1 MGKIEIEMFPDG
13 RLKVLRKHKI
23 SDSNVRLVGDEI
35 SICSRNNESLLE
47 HKVLTAINLYNL
59 TLLYPLIKREF
70 DKILTRYLGK
80 TIDTLVS

>member
-1 MGKIEIEMFPDG
+1 MGRIEVELFSDG

-23 SDSNVRLVGDEI
+23 SDSNVRLEGNEI

-47 HKVLTAINLYNL
+47 HKVLTAANLYNL
-59 TLLYPLIKREF
+59 TLLYPTIKQEF
-70 DKILTRYLGK
+70 NKILMRYLGK